1 MPWNWPAVVN
11 YHEAKAFANWR
22 SDRENIPR
30 EKGYRLTT
38 EGESLR
44 MLDET
49 AFDESLGVN
58 RDPGMA
64 YDGSA
69 MPEKAGYN
77 LNLAYGSESPVD
89 ALPSASTGFHDTMGN
104 VWRWQEDHLSAL
116 PGFRVHPYYN
126 DFTLPCFDGQ
136 HHLIRGGS
144 YMSCGDEASLFARF
158 HFRPHFFQHAGFRL
172 TLPNQADP
180 ALLTSCMDNQGPY
193 VGSNPFRSTKK
204 DEAERKYAADETLR
218 QHIHLHY
225 DSQADPNMPQ
235 EARDY
240 VAKTARLL
248 TDAAAEVGAPMDRV
262 LDLGCGVGGISFEL
276 ARSYARVLG
285 IDVSATFIETAQQIQ
300 EEGSRPYY
308 LIEEGEIKVE
318 RVAKLPP
325 NVDAARVEFKQADAM
340 CLAPDLGAFDA
351 VLVANM
357 IDRLPAPASLL
368 ARLGGPRGLVR
379 PGGILAITSPFSW
392 QQRFT
397 PRDLWLGGHETNEG
411 DVRSVDTIKKTLAEN
426 FELLHEQEIPLAL
439 REHARKYDYAL
450 SHASVWRHKK

>member
-1 MPWNWPAVVN
+1 M
-11 YHEAKAFANWR
+11 
-22 SDRENIPR
+22 
-30 EKGYRLTT
+30 
-38 EGESLR
+38 
-44 MLDET
+44 
-49 AFDESLGVN
+49 
-58 RDPGMA
+58 
-64 YDGSA
+64 
-69 MPEKAGYN
+69 
-77 LNLAYGSESPVD
+77 
-89 ALPSASTGFHDTMGN
+89 
-104 VWRWQEDHLSAL
+104 
-116 PGFRVHPYYN
+116 
-126 DFTLPCFDGQ
+126 
-136 HHLIRGGS
+136 
-144 YMSCGDEASLFARF
+144 
-158 HFRPHFFQHAGFRL
+158 
-172 TLPNQADP
+172 
-180 ALLTSCMDNQGPY
+180 
-193 VGSNPFRSTKK
+193 
-204 DEAERKYAADETLR
+204 
-218 QHIHLHY
+218 
-225 DSQADPNMPQ
+225 
-235 EARDY
+235 
-240 VAKTARLL
+240 
-248 TDAAAEVGAPMDRV
+248 
-262 LDLGCGVGGISFEL
+262 GGISFEL